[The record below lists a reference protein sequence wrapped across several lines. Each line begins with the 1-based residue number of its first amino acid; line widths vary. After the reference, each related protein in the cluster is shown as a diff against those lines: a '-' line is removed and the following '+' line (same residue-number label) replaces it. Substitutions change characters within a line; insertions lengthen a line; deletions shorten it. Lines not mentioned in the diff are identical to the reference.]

1 MQMQVH
7 LCTFYRQEELANRRT
22 RPAPRRGLPEAQ
34 AASAGCLAGG
44 SYSSHLSWSS
54 VRGIPGSAAVLCR
67 SSNAARATTDAKRA
81 ALLKRI
87 CSQQIAAR
95 CIGPGQLMPCRRFRN
110 ALLCST
116 AARQSATTTR
126 AAAALRRS
134 HWSAPGCRKMR
145 GGDARTHNDRE
156 STMPLASN
164 AADRT
169 LLGQRWRGSSLS
181 GTEQKFAVR
190 RGGVEPALYT
200 VEGRQTGDLRQKC
213 GSALI
218 RKAKLP
224 ARSCGRPCLLAG
236 TADRPH
242 LSASA
247 PQGGGSCVA
256 SWSSMTTGTLAW
268 R

>member
-1 MQMQVH
+1 MQQMQVH

-22 RPAPRRGLPEAQ
+22 RPAPRRGLPDAY
-34 AASAGCLAGG
+34 ATSAGCLAGG
-44 SYSSHLSWSS
+44 SYSSHSSRSS

-95 CIGPGQLMPCRRFRN
+95 CICPGQLMPCRRFRN
-110 ALLCST
+110 PLLCST

-169 LLGQRWRGSSLS
+169 SSTVARRRRRLGPSKNPRSDGARLWNRPYTLWR
-181 GTEQKFAVR
+181 
-190 RGGVEPALYT
+190 
-200 VEGRQTGDLRQKC
+200 
-213 GSALI
+213 
-218 RKAKLP
+218 
-224 ARSCGRPCLLAG
+224 
-236 TADRPH
+236 ADRP
-242 LSASA
+242 AIC
-247 PQGGGSCVA
+247 GGNAV
-256 SWSSMTTGTLAW
+256 LH
-268 R
+268 

>member
-1 MQMQVH
+1 M
-7 LCTFYRQEELANRRT
+7 RR
-22 RPAPRRGLPEAQ
+22 
-34 AASAGCLAGG
+34 
-44 SYSSHLSWSS
+44 SSIIRARNSRISGR
-54 VRGIPGSAAVLCR
+54 VCPN
-67 SSNAARATTDAKRA
+67 SNAARAMTGATSA
-81 ALLKRI
+81 ALPRGTFVR
-87 CSQQIAAR
+87 SRSPRVASPGAAHAVHGVFEMR
-95 CIGPGQLMPCRRFRN
+95 CFARRRPDN
-110 ALLCST
+110 PQ
-116 AARQSATTTR
+116 RR
-126 AAAALRRS
+126 RRPRRRS
-134 HWSAPGCRKMR
+134 DGRLGQRRRCGQAT
-145 GGDARTHNDRE
+145 RTPQRAMTERAQCLHR
-156 STMPLASN
+156 TRRSN
-164 AADRT
+164 
-169 LLGQRWRGSSLS
+169 LLGQRWHGGARA

-190 RGGVEPALYT
+190 WCGVVEPALYT

>member
-1 MQMQVH
+1 MIVAFASR
-7 LCTFYRQEELANRRT
+7 LSLAR
-22 RPAPRRGLPEAQ
+22 RPAEMHAPRVDHPCEEFLDRRPC
-34 AASAGCLAGG
+34 SA
-44 SYSSHLSWSS
+44 
-54 VRGIPGSAAVLCR
+54 V

-95 CIGPGQLMPCRRFRN
+95 CICPGQLMPCRRFRN
-110 ALLCST
+110 PLLCST

-169 LLGQRWRGSSLS
+169 SSTVARRRRRLGPSKNPRSDGARLWNRPYTLWR
-181 GTEQKFAVR
+181 
-190 RGGVEPALYT
+190 
-200 VEGRQTGDLRQKC
+200 
-213 GSALI
+213 
-218 RKAKLP
+218 
-224 ARSCGRPCLLAG
+224 
-236 TADRPH
+236 ADRPAICGRNAVVH
-242 LSASA
+242 
-247 PQGGGSCVA
+247 
-256 SWSSMTTGTLAW
+256 
-268 R
+268 

>member
-116 AARQSATTTR
+116 AARQSATTTE
-126 AAAALRRS
+126 AAAAQRRS
-134 HWSAPGCRKMR
+134 PWSAPEMR
-145 GGDARTHNDRE
+145 AGDANATTRNDRE
-156 STMPLASN
+156 SAMLASN
-164 AADRT
+164 AQIEPPRSTMARRVVCRDRAKI
-169 LLGQRWRGSSLS
+169 RGSMARGC
-181 GTEQKFAVR
+181 GTGLIHCGGQTDRRFAAEMR
-190 RGGVEPALYT
+190 
-200 VEGRQTGDLRQKC
+200 
-213 GSALI
+213 
-218 RKAKLP
+218 
-224 ARSCGRPCLLAG
+224 
-236 TADRPH
+236 
-242 LSASA
+242 
-247 PQGGGSCVA
+247 
-256 SWSSMTTGTLAW
+256 
-268 R
+268 